1 MSREASKKAAK
12 ELIAL
17 CEKEGVKLPT
27 NPVNAMVEAGTMLN
41 ATKENGEF
49 QLEKA
54 LKEMISKFGQKEVVT
69 KKRKVAVVKKE
80 SVKDNDAE
88 DASEG
93 EEPKPKKKRTT
104 KKAKDAD
111 DDDDDGEEKSKK
123 PRARPTAN
131 CEDNQELA
139 DAFAELSGFEF
150 KRGERFKGG
159 TWSKVAKAI
168 RDHDEKITSG
178 KQAQKL
184 KGIGKSAAAKIDEF
198 LESGSLEQLEEYRAG
213 NL

>member
-54 LKEMISKFGQKEVVT
+54 LKEMISKFGVKEGTT
-69 KKRKVAVVKKE
+69 KKRKAVEPKKE
-80 SVKDNDAE
+80 SNDDAPE
-88 DASEG
+88 DD
-93 EEPKPKKKRTT
+93 EPKPKKKRAT
-104 KKAKDAD
+104 KKAKEAAD
-111 DDDDDGEEKSKK
+111 DEDDSDGKTKK

-198 LESGSLEQLEEYRAG
+198 LESGTLEQLEEYRAG